1 MNIQSIIKNRKFKF
15 DLTMKNV
22 AKTLGISAAT
32 VSRYECGDIRNME
45 IDKFDAL
52 ANVLRCSAGYL
63 VHDFGYIKLDA
74 EKMT

>member
-1 MNIQSIIKNRKFKF
+1 MNIQSIIKNRRFKF
-15 DLTMKNV
+15 DLTMKNI
-22 AKTLGISAAT
+22 AKALSISVTT
-32 VSRYECGDIRNME
+32 VPRYECGNIRDIE

-52 ANVLRCSAGYL
+52 ANVLRCSVGYL